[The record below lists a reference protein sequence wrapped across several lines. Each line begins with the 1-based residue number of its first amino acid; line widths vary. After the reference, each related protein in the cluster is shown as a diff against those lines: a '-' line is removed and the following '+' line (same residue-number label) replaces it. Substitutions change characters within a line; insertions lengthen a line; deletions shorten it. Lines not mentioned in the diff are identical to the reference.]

1 MNLFFIQTIR
11 LYAKRHNALSIHFFG
26 SPNRGYF
33 MPQFLLS
40 GLLVL
45 LSVFLSSSLLAAP
58 TKVLNDSIML
68 FSGESKVLQA
78 ADVSR
83 LSVGNSDIISSTLL
97 KNGEIVLIA
106 EKAGETNM
114 QFWFSDGHRET
125 VSVRVVESNGLSRE
139 SRQVKQLL
147 KNIPGVDVSTV
158 DQRIVVD
165 GNIEARDLE
174 RINKLKETYPQML
187 ILAREITDYEQKM
200 IYFDIQVVEVNRDT
214 TEEYGINWSK
224 SFNGPTYAYQNTWKG
239 NAFENQL
246 YESTSAVEMAL
257 GRVLTDESL
266 PIADQKTLI
275 DKATGEFYGFGI
287 GSKLL
292 SVINLSV

>member
-1 MNLFFIQTIR
+1 
-11 LYAKRHNALSIHFFG
+11 
-26 SPNRGYF
+26 

-114 QFWFSDGHRET
+114 QF
-125 VSVRVVESNGLSRE
+125 
-139 SRQVKQLL
+139 
-147 KNIPGVDVSTV
+147 
-158 DQRIVVD
+158 
-165 GNIEARDLE
+165 
-174 RINKLKETYPQML
+174 
-187 ILAREITDYEQKM
+187 
-200 IYFDIQVVEVNRDT
+200 
-214 TEEYGINWSK
+214 
-224 SFNGPTYAYQNTWKG
+224 
-239 NAFENQL
+239 
-246 YESTSAVEMAL
+246 
-257 GRVLTDESL
+257 
-266 PIADQKTLI
+266 
-275 DKATGEFYGFGI
+275 
-287 GSKLL
+287 
-292 SVINLSV
+292 